1 MPPAADPVLEFTGV
15 TKRFGSHTVLDGFDF
30 ALGAGEKVALIGPSG
45 SGKSTV
51 LRIAMTLENVQAGD
65 VRVHGETLWR
75 CGRPAEPARTRA
87 LRAHLGMVFQ
97 HFHLFPHLKV
107 LDNLTLAPR
116 LAKGVDA
123 AVANRTAFD
132 LLGRVGLEDKAG
144 AWPDQ
149 LSGGQKQRVAI
160 ARALAMQ
167 PDIMLFDEVTSALD
181 PEMVGEVLEVLREL
195 GRTTDMSMLLVTHE
209 MDFARQFADRVA
221 FMDGG
226 RIVEEGPPEEL
237 FDRPA
242 QERTQQFLQRVRA
255 RL

>member
-1 MPPAADPVLEFTGV
+1 MPSATDAVLQFEAV
-15 TKRFGSHTVLDGFDF
+15 TKRFGANTVLDGLDL

-51 LRIAMTLENVQAGD
+51 LRIAMTLEDVQEGS
-65 VRVHGETLWR
+65 VRVHKHYLWR
-75 CGRPAEPARTRA
+75 DGRPADPARTRE

-97 HFHLFPHLKV
+97 HFHLFPHLSV

-116 LAKGVDA
+116 LTNNVGKSA
-123 AVANRTAFD
+123 AAETAHD
-132 LLGRVGLEDKAG
+132 LLRRVGLEEKAD
-144 AWPDQ
+144 AWPEQ

-181 PEMVGEVLEVLREL
+181 PEMVGEVLDVLREL

-221 FMDGG
+221 FIDGG
-226 RIVEEGPPEEL
+226 RIVEEAPPASL
-237 FDRPA
+237 FDAPA
-242 QERTQQFLQRVRA
+242 EERTQQFLQRVRV
-255 RL
+255 R

>member
-1 MPPAADPVLEFTGV
+1 MPSTADAVLQFEAV
-15 TKRFGSHTVLDGFDF
+15 TKRFGANTVLDGLDLT
-30 ALGAGEKVALIGPSG
+30 LGAGEKVALIGPSG

-51 LRIAMTLENVQAGD
+51 LRIAMTLEDVQAGS
-65 VRVHGETLWR
+65 VRVHGDYLWHD
-75 CGRPAEPARTRA
+75 GRPADPAHTRA

-97 HFHLFPHLKV
+97 HFHLFPHLCV

-116 LAKGVDA
+116 LTNHVGKTA
-123 AVANRTAFD
+123 AVEKAMD
-132 LLGRVGLEDKAG
+132 LLRRVGLEDKAD
-144 AWPDQ
+144 AWPEQ

-181 PEMVGEVLEVLREL
+181 PEMVGEVLDVLREL

-221 FMDGG
+221 FIDGG
-226 RIVEEGPPEEL
+226 RIVEAGAPERL
-237 FDRPA
+237 FDRPEE
-242 QERTQQFLQRVRA
+242 ERTRQFLHRVRV
-255 RL
+255 R

>member
-1 MPPAADPVLEFTGV
+1 MPSAAEPALQFDAV
-15 TKRFGSHTVLDGFDF
+15 TKRYGANTVLDGLDL
-30 ALGAGEKVALIGPSG
+30 ALAAGEKLALIGPSG

-51 LRIAMTLENVQAGD
+51 LRIAMTLEDVQAGS
-65 VRVHGETLWR
+65 VRVHGDYLWR
-75 CGRPAEPARTRA
+75 DGKPADAAATRR

-97 HFHLFPHLKV
+97 HFHLFPHLSV

-116 LAKGVDA
+116 LTSNVEKA
-123 AVANRTAFD
+123 AATETARD
-132 LLGRVGLEDKAG
+132 LLSRVGLADKAD
-144 AWPDQ
+144 AWPEQ

-181 PEMVGEVLEVLREL
+181 PEMVGEVLDVLREL

-221 FMDGG
+221 FIDGG
-226 RIVEEGPPEEL
+226 RIVEQAPPSEL

-242 QERTQQFLQRVRA
+242 EERTQQFLQRVRV
-255 RL
+255 R

>member
-1 MPPAADPVLEFTGV
+1 MPSAAEPVLQFDSV
-15 TKRFGSHTVLDGFDF
+15 TKRYGEHTVLDGFDL

-51 LRIAMTLENVQAGD
+51 LRIAMTLEDVQAGS
-65 VRVHGETLWR
+65 VRVHGDYLWR
-75 CGRPAEPARTRA
+75 DGRPADATTTRR

-97 HFHLFPHLKV
+97 HFHLFPHLCV

-116 LAKGVDA
+116 LTNNVGSA
-123 AVANRTAFD
+123 AATATARD

-144 AWPDQ
+144 AWPEQ

-160 ARALAMQ
+160 ARALALQ

-181 PEMVGEVLEVLREL
+181 PEMVGEVLDVLREL

-221 FMDGG
+221 FIDGG
-226 RIVEEGPPEEL
+226 RIVEQAPPAEL

-242 QERTQQFLQRVRA
+242 EERTQQFLKRVRA
-255 RL
+255 P

>member
-1 MPPAADPVLEFTGV
+1 MRSTTDAVLQFDGV
-15 TKRFGSHTVLDGFDF
+15 IKRFGATTVLDGLDL

-51 LRIAMTLENVQAGD
+51 LRIAMTLEDVQAGS
-65 VRVHGETLWR
+65 VRVHGDYLWR
-75 CGRPAEPARTRA
+75 DGKAAEPAVTRR

-97 HFHLFPHLKV
+97 HFHLFPHLSV

-116 LAKGVDA
+116 LTNSVGKSAAKE
-123 AVANRTAFD
+123 TAME
-132 LLGRVGLEDKAG
+132 LLRRVGLEDKAD
-144 AWPDQ
+144 AWPEQ

-181 PEMVGEVLEVLREL
+181 PEMVGEVLDVLREL

-221 FMDGG
+221 FIDGG
-226 RIVEEGPPEEL
+226 RIVEQAPPAEL
-237 FDRPA
+237 FDAPMEA
-242 QERTQQFLQRVRA
+242 RTQQFLQRVRV
-255 RL
+255 R